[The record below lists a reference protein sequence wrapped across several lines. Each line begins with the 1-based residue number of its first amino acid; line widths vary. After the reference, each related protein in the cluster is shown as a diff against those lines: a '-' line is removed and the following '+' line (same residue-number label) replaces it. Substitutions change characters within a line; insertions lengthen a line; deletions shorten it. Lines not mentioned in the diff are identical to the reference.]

1 MKGGCRHHDRLK
13 HSTLPSSWELR
24 QSRISNTTTLV
35 LKRPR
40 LPRSCLW
47 LKSRDFFAS
56 FMSTENPVGRS
67 RRLADPGAVTHAPVR
82 YRREANIPHSF
93 RYNIKRRNKNSGQTT

>member
-40 LPRSCLW
+40 LPVDVRQPKRPRLHVEF
-47 LKSRDFFAS
+47 KVKKKISR
-56 FMSTENPVGRS
+56 
-67 RRLADPGAVTHAPVR
+67 
-82 YRREANIPHSF
+82 
-93 RYNIKRRNKNSGQTT
+93 KNSRFSYSSHIWQQ